1 MPFKLSP
8 PFQEM
13 STQNLGGL
21 FTEADA
27 RSIPQ
32 GAASLAQDNDFLI
45 AGIGPR
51 PGRVSAMNFTGGTPE
66 TIQYLESMDMARGR
80 NYTLAQDTGGSMWYE
95 DLAAEGS
102 MSPFLAGLMA
112 GSRALAF
119 NANDRAYLCLSNLL
133 QGTDQPRQWDGSIS
147 ADTGI
152 STGPL
157 WQQNEVD
164 RISQVGPGVAPTV
177 TPIDG
182 PLPPTMPVLSSTAGG
197 NLPARTAWVV
207 MAYTLAS
214 GTTVASVE
222 ASIALAANT
231 LLVVQTPGAQAGA
244 TGWNVYVSESQ
255 SGQEVLQAS
264 SLAIGTNWT
273 EPVSGLVAGIA
284 APVSDVAA
292 GQRYGMSMFLTR
304 TGFLTPGSPP
314 VAFTTTKN
322 TASLA
327 LGNLAVGPA
336 NVISRV
342 FAFTES
348 NASIGGPYYYV
359 PIATLDP
366 NLNMASATVVDDN
379 SSATAS
385 FNISDTVLLAS
396 INVMTEGNNVFQ
408 MRELG
413 EPVKGLQYAGRAFF
427 MGCRNKVDQFLNPT
441 FDGGS
446 TTTDPIAGWTPAGTL
461 ASEFSLETSP
471 IFGQSLYFK
480 NTAGRYINQSGN
492 GDASISQSAYQTALQ
507 TPILQQSTQYGIR
520 VTLWSPGGNSTGTI
534 VVSLSSALQ
543 GSSYSFTVSC
553 GELSKTPR
561 EFEGAFGNPAWKTV
575 PSDLQL
581 EIYPENFP
589 ANADFAIDRIE
600 TYDVKQPVLS
610 SQVAVSYAENPEA
623 FDAITGVLDI
633 SNFTNDPITN
643 LFRFLNTVYI
653 TTRSRYFSTQDNGT
667 TEPSGWTINEVTNMV
682 GCFGPLSMALG
693 EEYVLTADRRGL
705 FLFDGGSHIK
715 IMQEIQQVWEQ
726 IEWTASNQV
735 WIVNDRQQQRILV
748 GVPIAT
754 PISLWTTGL
763 PTLAA
768 PSTPNLVL
776 MCSYLT
782 MAPGATISQNP
793 GVIVSAFTGKLLQRD
808 GNRKWSIWTIA
819 APFANWI
826 QRQDTNERIWF
837 GGNGGVSQLDSSA
850 FADLGAPILEA
861 YRTYDFSDLESEQM
875 MQLGSVR
882 KLYPYAS
889 ILLEGVGSF
898 LLSLFPET
906 PRTPY
911 AVNYPALPLASPA
924 LDDTNVPMNTSGNRM
939 FVQIATDGNA
949 GSYFLLRRI
958 VLGCIRHPRVQV
970 SGR

>member
-1 MPFKLSP
+1 MTFKLSP
-8 PFQEM
+8 PFMEM

-21 FTEADA
+21 FTEADS

-32 GAASLAQDNDFLI
+32 GAASLAQDVDFLI

-51 PGRVSAMNFTGGTPE
+51 PGRTSVMNFVGSPGTF
-66 TIQYLESMDMARGR
+66 QYLASMDMARGR
-80 NYTLAQDTGGSMWYE
+80 QYTLGQDTGGSLWYE

-102 MSPFLAGLMA
+102 MSKFITGLISS
-112 GSRALAF
+112 SRALAF
-119 NANDRAYLCLSNLL
+119 NADDRAYFCLSNLL
-133 QGTDQPRQWDGSIS
+133 SGTDQPRQWDGSTP

-152 STGPL
+152 TTGPL
-157 WQQNEVD
+157 WQQYAVD

-177 TPIDG
+177 TPVNG
-182 PLPPTMPVLSSTAGG
+182 QSAPTLPVLSSTSGG
-197 NLPARTAWVV
+197 NLPARTAWV
-207 MAYTLAS
+207 MTAYTLSS
-214 GTTVASVE
+214 GTTIASSE

-231 LLVVQTPGAQAGA
+231 LLTVSSPSAQVGA
-244 TGWNVYVSESQ
+244 TGWNVYVSEQQ

-264 SLAIGTNWT
+264 MIAIGTGWT
-273 EPVSGLVAGIA
+273 EPVSGLVNGIA

-292 GQRYGMSMFLTR
+292 GQRYGILMFLTR
-304 TGFLTPGSPP
+304 SGYMTPASPP
-314 VAFTTTKN
+314 VAFTTTGQ
-322 TASLA
+322 TASLTV
-327 LGNLAVGPA
+327 GNLAVGPA

-348 NASIGGPYYYV
+348 NATIGGPYYFV

-366 NLNMASATVVDDN
+366 NLNLASATVVDDN
-379 SSATAS
+379 TSATAT

-396 INVMTEGNNVFQ
+396 INVTTDGNNVFQ
-408 MRELG
+408 MVELG
-413 EPVKGLQYAGRAFF
+413 EPVKGVQAFGRGFYI
-427 MGCRNKVDQFLNPT
+427 GCRNKVDQFVNLT

-446 TTTDPIAGWTPAGTL
+446 TATNPVAGWNPQGTL
-461 ASEFSLETSP
+461 AAQFGLTTSP

-480 NTAGRYINQSGN
+480 NNSGHYINASGN
-492 GDASISQSAYQTALQ
+492 ADASISQTAYQTAFN
-507 TPILQQSTQYGIR
+507 TPILQQNVQYGIR
-520 VTLWSPGGNSTGTI
+520 ITLWSPGGNSTGNI
-534 VVSLSSALQ
+534 VVGLVSQSLGQ
-543 GSSYSFTVSC
+543 SYTYTISC
-553 GELSKTPR
+553 GELNMAPQ
-561 EFEGAFGNPAWKTV
+561 EFIGTFGNPGWESV

-581 EIYPENFP
+581 SIWPENLP

-600 TYDVKQPVLS
+600 VYDLKQPVLS
-610 SQVAVSYAENPEA
+610 SQVVVSYADDLEA
-623 FDAITGVLDI
+623 CDSITGRINI

-643 LFRFLNTVYI
+643 VFRFLGSVYI

-667 TEPSGWTINEVTNMV
+667 TEPEGWPITEVTNAV
-682 GCFGPLSMALG
+682 GCFGPMAVALG

-715 IMQEIQQVWEQ
+715 IMQEIQQVWES
-726 IEWTASNQV
+726 INWENSNQI

-748 GVPIAT
+748 GVPLT
-754 PISLWTTGL
+754 QPLPPWTYNV
-763 PTLAA
+763 PADA
-768 PSTPNLVL
+768 SPSSPNVVL

-808 GNRKWSIWTIA
+808 GNRKWAIWTIA
-819 APFANWI
+819 SPYADWI
-826 QRQDTNERIWF
+826 QRADGNEQVWF
-837 GGNGGVSQLDSSA
+837 SGNGNISQMA
-850 FADLGAPILEA
+850 VNVFTDLGAPILEA

-875 MQLGSVR
+875 LQLGSVR
-882 KLYPYAS
+882 KLYPYGS

-898 LLSLFPET
+898 LLSLYPET
-906 PRTPY
+906 VQTPY
-911 AVNYPALPLASPA
+911 VVNYPALPLNNPA
-924 LDDTNVPMNTSGNRM
+924 TDDTNIPMNTSGNRM
-939 FVQIATDGNA
+939 FVQITTDGNA